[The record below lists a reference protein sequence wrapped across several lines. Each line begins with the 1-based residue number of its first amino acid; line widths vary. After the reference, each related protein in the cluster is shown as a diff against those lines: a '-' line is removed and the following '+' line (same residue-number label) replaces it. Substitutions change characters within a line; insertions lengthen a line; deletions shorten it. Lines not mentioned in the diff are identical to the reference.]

1 MLPWILVV
9 VAAVVAGCAASP
21 SEGQAAGDVRA
32 RIDHIV
38 VIFQENRSFDNVFG
52 LFPGADGLSNSR
64 SAPPQVDRDGRVY
77 RTLPQPIDTSKR
89 PPAPDLRFP
98 PDLPN
103 APFLIDWF
111 APPGEKT
118 GDLVHRFYQEQHQI
132 NGGRMDKFVAWSD
145 AAGLVMG
152 HYDGSKLAT
161 WALAKEFTLLDRF
174 HHAAFGG
181 SFLNHFWLV
190 CACTPVWREA
200 PAEVR
205 AQLDANG
212 MLVKDGQ
219 VTPDGFVVNTA
230 FSTYRPYPANVA
242 SDRRVPPQTLPTIGD
257 RLSEARVSWA
267 WYSGGWNAALAGN
280 PDRLFQFHH
289 QPFAYFRQFGDGT
302 AARTEHLKDEKD
314 FLADVDAGRLP
325 AVAFVKPIGADNE
338 HPGYADIARGQ
349 QHAADLVRRLQ
360 ASPAWK
366 RTVIIM
372 THDEN
377 GGFWDHVTPPVVDRW
392 GPGARVPS
400 IVVSPFSR
408 RGVVDHTVYD
418 TTSILRF
425 IEWRHNLAPLGTRDA
440 AAANILNTL
449 DFKEPK

>member
-1 MLPWILVV
+1 VLPWILVV

-152 HYDGSKLAT
+152 HNDGSKLAT

-205 AQLDANG
+205 AQLGANG

-242 SDRRVPPQTLPTIGD
+242 PDRRVPPQTLPTIGD

-267 WYSGGWNAALAGN
+267 WYSGGWNDALAGN

-440 AAANILNTL
+440 AAANLLNTL

>member
-1 MLPWILVV
+1 VHRWALV
-9 VAAVVAGCAASP
+9 VAAAILAACAASAP
-21 SEGQAAGDVRA
+21 KHRAAEDARA

-52 LFPGADGLSNSR
+52 LFPGADGLGNSR

-77 RTLPQPIDTSKR
+77 RTLPQPIDTSRR

-118 GDLVHRFYQEQHQI
+118 GDLVHRFYQQQHQI

-190 CACTPVWREA
+190 CACTPIWREA
-200 PAEVR
+200 PADVR
-205 AQLDANG
+205 AQLDANSV
-212 MLVKDGQ
+212 LVKDGQ

-230 FSTYRPYPANVA
+230 FSTYQPHPSNVA
-242 SDRRVPPQTLPTIGD
+242 PDRRVPPQTLPTIGD

-267 WYSGGWNAALAGN
+267 WYSGGWNNAIAGK

-289 QPFAYFRQFGDGT
+289 QPLAYFRQFGDGT
-302 AARTEHLKDEKD
+302 AARREHLKDEAD

-325 AVAFVKPIGADNE
+325 AVVFVKPIGENNE

-366 RTVIIM
+366 STVIIM

-440 AAANILNTL
+440 AAANLLNTL

>member
-1 MLPWILVV
+1 MHRWALVV
-9 VAAVVAGCAASP
+9 AVASLAACAASAP
-21 SEGQAAGDVRA
+21 KHRAAEDARA

-52 LFPGADGLSNSR
+52 LFPGADGLGNSR

-77 RTLPQPIDTSKR
+77 RTLPQPIDTSRR

-118 GDLVHRFYQEQHQI
+118 GDLVHRFYHQQHQI

-161 WALAKEFTLLDRF
+161 WALAREFTLLDRF

-230 FSTYRPYPANVA
+230 FSTYQPYPANVA
-242 SDRRVPPQTLPTIGD
+242 PDRRVPPQTLPTVGD

-267 WYSGGWNAALAGN
+267 WYSGGWKDALAGK

-302 AARTEHLKDEKD
+302 AARTEHLKDERD

-360 ASPAWK
+360 ASAAWK

-400 IVVSPFSR
+400 IVVSPLSR
-408 RGVVDHTVYD
+408 RGVVDHTTYD

-425 IEWRHNLAPLGTRDA
+425 IEWRHDLAPLGTRDA
-440 AAANILNTL
+440 AAANLLNTL